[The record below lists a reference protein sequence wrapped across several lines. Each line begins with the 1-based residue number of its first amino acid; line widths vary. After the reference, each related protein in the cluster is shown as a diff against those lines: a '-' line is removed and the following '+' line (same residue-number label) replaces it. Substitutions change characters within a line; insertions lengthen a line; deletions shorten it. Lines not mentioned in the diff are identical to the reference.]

1 MRKGEPERKIQGKKK
16 LFRDNSA
23 PVISEK
29 VREFFSYVG
38 GLVYAQ

>member
-23 PVISEK
+23 PVTSEK
-29 VREFFSYVG
+29 VRKLHPFIITP
-38 GLVYAQ
+38 